1 MRKGLFSF
9 VVLSLCLSMVTTSC
23 YRKHAG
29 GNVDFLVEY
38 SQRQLDSIHFSTT
51 HHYTNNYN
59 FVVDEDSLMLI
70 TQQPEEWV
78 NSMPVDSFAVN
89 REGLVVVSDI
99 RTIPQDT
106 IDSIW
111 VQLATEDSRMGWIHE
126 SSLLKQVV
134 PDDPISQFISVFSDI
149 HLLVFLIV
157 IIVIL
162 VAYITRKIFTE
173 KAKIVHF
180 NDIDSPY
187 PTALVLLVSSSATF
201 YATIQSFW
209 PDLWQQFYY
218 HPTLNPFA
226 VPHVLGFF
234 LASVWAILIVGIACL
249 DEVYHKMM
257 AGDGVLYLLG
267 LLGICAIDYI
277 VFSISTLY
285 YIGYPLLVAYFWYAI
300 RRTRVK
306 SS

>member
-1 MRKGLFSF
+1 MRKSILSF
-9 VVLSLCLSMVTTSC
+9 IVLSLCLSLVTTSC
-23 YRKHAG
+23 YRKHVG
-29 GNVDFLVEY
+29 GYVNFIEY
-38 SQRQLDSIHFSTT
+38 NQHQLDSIQFSTT

-59 FVVDEDSLMLI
+59 FVVSGDSLILI

-78 NSMPVDSFAVN
+78 NNMPVDSFAVK

-99 RTIPQDT
+99 RTIPQDS
-106 IDSIW
+106 IDSVW
-111 VQLATEDSRMGWIHE
+111 VQLATEESLIGWTHE
-126 SSLLKQVV
+126 SSMLEQVV
-134 PDDPISQFISVFSDI
+134 PDDPISQFISVFSDV

-157 IIVIL
+157 IIVIF
-162 VAYITRKIFTE
+162 VIYIIRKILSR

-187 PTALVLLVSSSATF
+187 PTALVLLVSASATF
-201 YATIQSFW
+201 YATIQTFW

-234 LASVWAILIVGIACL
+234 LACVWAILIVGLACV

-257 AGDGVLYLLG
+257 AGEGILYLFG
-267 LLGICAIDYI
+267 LLAVCAIDYI
-277 VFSISTLY
+277 VFSVSTLY
-285 YIGYPLLVAYFWYAI
+285 YIGYPLLVVYFWYAI
-300 RRTRVK
+300 RVK
-306 SS
+306 LKRDV

>member
-1 MRKGLFSF
+1 MRKSILSF
-9 VVLSLCLSMVTTSC
+9 IILSLCLSLVTTSC
-23 YRKHAG
+23 YRKHVG
-29 GNVDFLVEY
+29 GYVNFIEY
-38 SQRQLDSIHFSTT
+38 NQHQLDSIQFSTT

-59 FVVDEDSLMLI
+59 FVVSGDSLILI

-78 NSMPVDSFAVN
+78 NNMPVDSFAVK

-99 RTIPQDT
+99 RTIPQDS
-106 IDSIW
+106 IDSVW
-111 VQLATEDSRMGWIHE
+111 VQLATEESLIGWTHE
-126 SSLLKQVV
+126 SSMLEQVV
-134 PDDPISQFISVFSDI
+134 PDDPISQFISVFSDV

-157 IIVIL
+157 IIVIF
-162 VAYITRKIFTE
+162 VIYIIRKILSR

-187 PTALVLLVSSSATF
+187 PTALVLLVSASATF
-201 YATIQSFW
+201 YATIQTFW

-234 LASVWAILIVGIACL
+234 LACVWAILIVGLACV

-257 AGDGVLYLLG
+257 AGEGILYLFG
-267 LLGICAIDYI
+267 LLAVCAIDYI
-277 VFSISTLY
+277 VFSVSTLY
-285 YIGYPLLVAYFWYAI
+285 YIGYPLLVVYFWYAI
-300 RRTRVK
+300 RVK
-306 SS
+306 LKRDV